1 MAGMNRYFLLLG
13 SNVGDRMDELNSAL
27 SLISRF
33 IGIPDKI
40 SSVYETAAWGKT
52 DQQPF
57 LNQVVS
63 GLTDLDPFEVMREA
77 LTAERLRGRIREAKW
92 APRTIDIDLLFF
104 DDQRISEP
112 ELTVPHPMLHLRRFT
127 LVPLCEIF
135 PDFRHPVIGKPLC
148 ELLEELE
155 DSLDVRR
162 YIPEP

>member
-1 MAGMNRYFLLLG
+1 MHRYFLLLG
-13 SNVGDRMDELNSAL
+13 SNVGDRSDELNSAFR
-27 SLISRF
+27 LISRS
-33 IGIPDKI
+33 IGLPDKV
-40 SSVYETAAWGKT
+40 SSVYQTAAWGRT

-63 GLTDLDPFEVMREA
+63 GMTELDASAVMQAA
-77 LTAERLRGRIREAKW
+77 LAAERLLGRIREVKW

-135 PDFRHPVIGKPLC
+135 PDFRHPVFGKSLRQ
-148 ELLEELE
+148 LLEELE
-155 DSLDVRR
+155 DPLDVSR
-162 YIPEP
+162 YIPET